1 MQTDPFGDFHQR
13 LAVAISILAL
23 ALDWSQTPYSHAWPH
38 ELSYTTFRENRLPSV
53 EEPGSSRLVVV
64 ITNSSLAAAHDVRL
78 LVHPV
83 TGQAI
88 ISSTSLY
95 DVCDAPR
102 GKKLIHLRKI
112 EARSSVEVEVTEN
125 RIEAIP
131 ELRKSW
137 GIIPRYHYAPDVDS
151 IHSEFGVVLASPG
164 SCQERI
170 SYLPGDGRLL

>member
-53 EEPGSSRLVVV
+53 EEPGSDRLVVV

-78 LVHPV
+78 LVHTV

-88 ISSTSLY
+88 VAIN
-95 DVCDAPR
+95 APWAFYPAPGGR
-102 GKKLIHLRKI
+102 QLIHIPKI
-112 EARSSVEVEVTEN
+112 EARSSVCIEVTDE
-125 RIEAIP
+125 RIEVLPKRRSFGSLPSYRYAP
-131 ELRKSW
+131 ELES
-137 GIIPRYHYAPDVDS
+137 VD
-151 IHSEFGVVLASPG
+151 SEFGRVSEKPG
-164 SCQERI
+164 SREERI
-170 SYLPGDGRLL
+170 SFLPGDGPRI